1 LRQSRVEIV
10 AFIIVSCF
18 FVPVIGSLSAGALHR
33 LIRSGPLLATYLCLH
48 RGTLTKNVAGRQ
60 SRFLKNPSPQKTAV
74 KNYMSSKAGTR
85 RSQTVC
91 RIALGFDYCDQGA
104 GGGCRGIFAL
114 SA

>member
-10 AFIIVSCF
+10 AFIIVSCL

-60 SRFLKNPSPQKTAV
+60 SRFLKKSQSAKNCRKKLYVVQKP
-74 KNYMSSKAGTR
+74 R
-85 RSQTVC
+85 
-91 RIALGFDYCDQGA
+91 D
-104 GGGCRGIFAL
+104 
-114 SA
+114 SAIRPRLIHFGDSDRE